1 MVCDSTDGQR
11 SGQQLDGGASE
22 RDAHHLFGEMP
33 SQLGHDSSAV
43 LHVAVSH
50 GLFPV
55 THEVLS
61 QVYDAYGA
69 VAVQRAQLFPRNGAD
84 VTPTK
89 SSASGT
95 SGTITKPVAE
105 STAVAVEHVFPATP
119 ASSAPLISSTAMMT
133 PISLTMTKEADADM
147 GKFPVGKQQTKHTK
161 KCHA

>member
-1 MVCDSTDGQR
+1 MDATSMM
-11 SGQQLDGGASE
+11 GAACF
-22 RDAHHLFGEMP
+22 D
-33 SQLGHDSSAV
+33 
-43 LHVAVSH
+43 
-50 GLFPV
+50 
-55 THEVLS
+55 
-61 QVYDAYGA
+61 
-69 VAVQRAQLFPRNGAD
+69 VQRAQLFPRNGAD

-147 GKFPVGKQQTKHTK
+147 GKVILKKNNSIVEFTLINRVIEKKYSISTK
-161 KCHA
+161 

>member
-1 MVCDSTDGQR
+1 MLIPTLHFYFPQFLSSVTKYLHLEVDLSLVLVLDLLRIKRVLDNIVSGPLICGVSGVEMVCDSTDGQR

-43 LHVAVSH
+43 LQVAVSH

-69 VAVQRAQLFPRNGAD
+69 VAVQVL
-84 VTPTK
+84 
-89 SSASGT
+89 
-95 SGTITKPVAE
+95 
-105 STAVAVEHVFPATP
+105 AV
-119 ASSAPLISSTAMMT
+119 
-133 PISLTMTKEADADM
+133 SL
-147 GKFPVGKQQTKHTK
+147 GH
-161 KCHA
+161 